1 MQSEPVGKL
10 PFRRS
15 LREGR
20 QRGKR
25 RLSVVCCGLIPAAL
39 FSSVLLLAVGH
50 RYAFDLHQFWQGAND
65 VLQGRSPYPS
75 RSALPSIAEAPSL
88 TPLEVQH
95 RLGFPYPAAA
105 AVVLT
110 PLAALPFWLA
120 ATIFTG
126 VCIAALVLALWLLGV
141 RDWRCYGVMFGSIP
155 VIGAVRLG
163 TFTPLL
169 LLALAV
175 AWRYRDRRWVVAL
188 ALTAGVVAKLFLW
201 PVLVWL
207 VATRRFRTAATSG
220 GLMVAVSLAGW
231 AIIGFAGLRDYPHLL
246 SVYSRA
252 GEAKGYSDVALGLS
266 LGLPPGTAR
275 ALGLALGLC
284 ALAVVFLV
292 ARRPA
297 VDSDRRAF
305 IAAIAASL
313 LLTPI
318 VWLHYLALLY
328 VPIAVSRRS
337 LSVLWFVPL
346 LLWASPYQE
355 SHGNLW
361 RLVLAFACALVVL
374 GSSAVARSRTALRER
389 RSPALVRGAPA

>member
-1 MQSEPVGKL
+1 VGKL

-15 LREGR
+15 VREGR
-20 QRGKR
+20 QRGDFGFGWV
-25 RLSVVCCGLIPAAL
+25 LGCGLIPVAL

-65 VLQGRSPYPS
+65 VLHGRSPYPS
-75 RSALPSIAEAPSL
+75 RSALPSSTEASSL
-88 TPLEVQH
+88 TPLEIQQ
-95 RLGFPYPAAA
+95 RLRFPYPAAT

-120 ATIFTG
+120 AAIFTG
-126 VCIAALVLALWLLGV
+126 ICIAALVLALWLSGV
-141 RDWRCYGVMFGSIP
+141 RDWRCYGVMFASIP

-169 LLALAV
+169 LLTLAA
-175 AWRYRDRRWVVAL
+175 AWRYRERRWVVAAAL
-188 ALTAGVVAKLFLW
+188 AAGVVAKLFLW

-207 VATRRFRTAATSG
+207 VATRRFRTAATTG
-220 GLMVAVSLAGW
+220 ALVVAVSLAGW

-246 SVYSRA
+246 GVYSLA
-252 GEAKGYSDVALGLS
+252 GEAKGYSDVALGMA

-284 ALAVVFLV
+284 ALAAVFLLA
-292 ARRPA
+292 ARRGE
-297 VDSDRRAF
+297 DSDRRAF
-305 IAAIAASL
+305 VAAIAASL
-313 LLTPI
+313 LLTPL

-328 VPIAVSRRS
+328 VPIAISRRR
-337 LSVLWFVPL
+337 LSAVWFVPL

-355 SHGNLW
+355 SHGDLW
-361 RLVLAFACALVVL
+361 RLVLAFACAVVVL
-374 GSSAVARSRTALRER
+374 GLSAVARPRVPRREG
-389 RSPALVRGAPA
+389 RSPALARSAPA